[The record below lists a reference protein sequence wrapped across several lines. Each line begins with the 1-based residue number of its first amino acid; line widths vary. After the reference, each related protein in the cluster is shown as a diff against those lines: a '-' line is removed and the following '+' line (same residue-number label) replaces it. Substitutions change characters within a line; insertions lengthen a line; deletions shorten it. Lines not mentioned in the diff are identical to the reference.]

1 VERGRLGG
9 SIWGGGIGSLVFFG
23 KVKISYYERIVEKQ
37 KTSRENQI
45 NQQHDARIEVASSSV

>member
-1 VERGRLGG
+1 MERGRLGG

-37 KTSRENQI
+37 KTSRENQTKKPI
-45 NQQHDARIEVASSSV
+45 SR